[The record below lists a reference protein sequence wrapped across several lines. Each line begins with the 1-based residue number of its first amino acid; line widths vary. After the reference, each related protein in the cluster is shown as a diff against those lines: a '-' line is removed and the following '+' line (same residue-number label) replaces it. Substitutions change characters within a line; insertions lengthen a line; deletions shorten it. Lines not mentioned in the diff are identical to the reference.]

1 MKNSDT
7 QAQVVRQ
14 LTQQVAVMAATAGS
28 VNTSLIESVDVLIPE
43 DQDYQRIRDELQA
56 INDLLY
62 SAQVKLTD
70 LAASLEYTEPAE
82 PAEPAETES
91 GK

>member
-28 VNTSLIESVDVLIPE
+28 VNTSLIESVDVLVPE

-82 PAEPAETES
+82 PAETES

>member
-28 VNTSLIESVDVLIPE
+28 VNTSLIESVDVLVPE

-70 LAASLEYTEPAE
+70 LATSLEYTEPAE
-82 PAEPAETES
+82 QAETES

>member
-14 LTQQVAVMAATAGS
+14 LTQQFAVMAATAGS
-28 VNTSLIESVDVLIPE
+28 VNTSLIESVDVLVPE
-43 DQDYQRIRDELQA
+43 DQDYQRIKDELQS

-70 LAASLEYTEPAE
+70 LAASLEYAE

>member
-28 VNTSLIESVDVLIPE
+28 VNTSLIESVDVLVPE
-43 DQDYQRIRDELQA
+43 DQDYQRIKDELQS

-70 LAASLEYTEPAE
+70 LAASLEYAE